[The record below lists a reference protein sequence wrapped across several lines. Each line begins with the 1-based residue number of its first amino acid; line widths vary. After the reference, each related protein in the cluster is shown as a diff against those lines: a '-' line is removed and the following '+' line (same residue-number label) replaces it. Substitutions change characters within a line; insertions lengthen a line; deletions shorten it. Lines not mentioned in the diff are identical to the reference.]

1 MNFPLVTFP
10 RIGFFQNHSCQ
21 RSHNALKCRFSF
33 IHVQVVLGIFLVSTC
48 SVMLLKRKEKL
59 KTQRGFA
66 RCLQIAGA
74 GTVRRT
80 NGSFAS
86 DVLRFIHQNG
96 YLIVPPSNPPTPQ
109 QKNIP
114 AFSKT
119 TERNRRE
126 LHSSVKQRSSDR
138 CPFNMT
144 VVDFV
149 NTVPR
154 FLSKA
159 TRDGFDACCKPVMY
173 THQVLFKRY
182 GNYWMWT

>member
-1 MNFPLVTFP
+1 M
-10 RIGFFQNHSCQ
+10 
-21 RSHNALKCRFSF
+21 
-33 IHVQVVLGIFLVSTC
+33 GIFSVSTC

-59 KTQRGFA
+59 KTKRGFA

-80 NGSFAS
+80 NASFAS
-86 DVLRFIHQNG
+86 DVLRFIHRNG

-109 QKNIP
+109 QINVP
-114 AFSKT
+114 PLSKT
-119 TERNRRE
+119 PGKNRRD
-126 LHSSVKQRSSDR
+126 LRSSVKQRSSDR

>member
-1 MNFPLVTFP
+1 M
-10 RIGFFQNHSCQ
+10 S
-21 RSHNALKCRFSF
+21 S
-33 IHVQVVLGIFLVSTC
+33 
-48 SVMLLKRKEKL
+48 KRKQKL
-59 KTQRGFA
+59 KTWRGLA
-66 RCLQIAGA
+66 KCLQIASA

-80 NGSFAS
+80 NASFAS
-86 DVLRFIHQNG
+86 DVLRFIHRNG

-109 QKNIP
+109 QIIVP
-114 AFSKT
+114 PLSKT
-119 TERNRRE
+119 PGKNRRD

-159 TRDGFDACCKPVMY
+159 TCDGCDARCKPVMY
-173 THQVLFKRY
+173 THQVLFNKCSD
-182 GNYWMWT
+182 YWMWTEKTLEVAFVL